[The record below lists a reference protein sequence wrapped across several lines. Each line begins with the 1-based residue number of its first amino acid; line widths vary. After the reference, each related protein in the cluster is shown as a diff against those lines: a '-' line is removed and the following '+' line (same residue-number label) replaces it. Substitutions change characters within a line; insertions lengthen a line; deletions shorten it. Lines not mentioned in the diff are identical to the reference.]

1 MCWSPVWEGVQLISS
16 SWGFVLLLSEGAP
29 LGLLMAFPLRGV
41 ELISSVSKIC
51 HYDFNCPSC
60 TQKCWKQ
67 SQSFNLFIYFVD
79 SPPPSTRAAA
89 LTGRLNICTLYRGTA
104 QGFAVKSE
112 YFPTLNEP
120 AGYSV
125 KSPFCPF
132 IYWAKWIFC
141 KMNLI

>member
-41 ELISSVSKIC
+41 ELISLVSKIC

-67 SQSFNLFIYFVD
+67 SRSFDLFIYLFCWCVFF
-79 SPPPSTRAAA
+79 STRAAA
-89 LTGRLNICTLYRGTA
+89 AALTGWLNVCTLHRRTA
-104 QGFAVKSE
+104 LLFAVKRAKVSISQLWINLLDIQWNCH
-112 YFPTLNEP
+112 FPHYLW
-120 AGYSV
+120 SRID
-125 KSPFCPF
+125 F
-132 IYWAKWIFC
+132 
-141 KMNLI
+141 L